1 MKEQIAEFKTH
12 WSENYSHIELTL
24 KDVEISMFIHRYKTI
39 PLACNGAS
47 DYLLSQGDADV
58 QE

>member
-1 MKEQIAEFKTH
+1 MIEQIEEFKTH
-12 WSENYSHIELTL
+12 WSENYGHIELSLNDT
-24 KDVEISMFIHRYKTI
+24 EISQFIRRYNTI

>member
-1 MKEQIAEFKTH
+1 MNEVTEFKEY
-12 WSENYSHIELTL
+12 WSANYGFIELTL
-24 KDVEISMFIHRYKTI
+24 TDTEIKMFIRRYSTI

-47 DYLLSQGDADV
+47 DYILSQGDAEV

>member
-1 MKEQIAEFKTH
+1 MNEVDEFKEH
-12 WSENYSHIELTL
+12 WSANYSHIELTL
-24 KDVEISMFIHRYKTI
+24 KDVEISQFIRRYKTI

-47 DYLLSQGDADV
+47 DYLLSQGDAEV